1 MGKGFW
7 EANRT
12 EPAKMDPRV
21 PLVISMMCALIVSLR
36 QPSASQSNFVI
47 DDFKKYKLLLTN
59 QLMYPLNT
67 YRGAH

>member
-21 PLVISMMCALIVSLR
+21 PLVTSMIVCVVSLR

-47 DDFKKYKLLLTN
+47 DDLKKYKLLLTN

-67 YRGAH
+67 YRSAH